1 MDVKDVDTA
10 RWDRIADLLP
20 EPAAREVKDAWQI
33 GEQEGGLAVLVEGLL
48 ARQVPISAADRA
60 QISVLLDGWGVRD
73 ALTPGLVRCLGD
85 GGPEPVQLLDGDGD
99 GEEAEV
105 LTGWSEPELAELVLV
120 PWIGCTRCGR
130 VLLRAH
136 RWEDWDDLSYL
147 AEYYVIAPAGER
159 KALRIFPYDA
169 DQAAFDELLRDCP
182 AAQGVQEAQG
192 AAEASAA

>member
-20 EPAAREVKDAWQI
+20 EPAAQEVKDAWQI
-33 GEQEGGLAVLVEGLL
+33 GEQEGGLTVLVEGLL
-48 ARQVPISAADRA
+48 ARQVPIGAADRA
-60 QISVLLDGWGVRD
+60 QISVLLDGWGMRH

-85 GGPEPVQLLDGDGD
+85 GGPEPVQLLDGDGE

-105 LTGWSEPELAELVLV
+105 QTGWSEPELAGLVLV

-159 KALRIFPYDA
+159 RALRIFPYDA
-169 DQAAFDELLRDCP
+169 GQEAFDELLGNCP
-182 AAQGVQEAQG
+182 AAQDGQG
-192 AAEASAA
+192 APETSAA